1 MDIKVLKFSGAKNS
15 CQLIINGELH
25 TLKAD
30 YYSVGGQAHMETIVP
45 VFETKLIELNDE
57 VELYLY
63 TDGYIDQFREKDN
76 KGYGS
81 RRFKK
86 LLMDIHK
93 LPMEEQKACLL
104 EEMAKWQGKGAQI
117 DDIMVMGIRV

>member
-1 MDIKVLKFSGAKNS
+1 
-15 CQLIINGELH
+15 
-25 TLKAD
+25 
-30 YYSVGGQAHMETIVP
+30 METIVP

-63 TDGYIDQFREKDN
+63 TDGYIDQFRESDN

-86 LLMDIHK
+86 LLLDIHK
-93 LPMEEQKACLL
+93 LPMQEQKTYLL